1 VTENQTTPPEVNAPE
16 ANTVPELTE
25 LPFLGQALVENADP
39 TFKAYGELVTKLNA
53 GDNVDAMVKD
63 AVANSTEDEV
73 VKLRATI
80 DRAEKAA
87 AKAREQAEALV
98 KPTLEVPTDEQIAE
112 MTTKLKGLDADIR
125 GYNLVFANALAQ
137 SDEFK
142 GSDLTLESYLGALPK
157 RKGRS
162 SAATGTGPSRPRVI
176 VEYAYGDSDEFKF
189 AGPDKDKS
197 SFSALAMVLKK
208 DISGYAVS
216 ASDFI
221 PAWNT
226 QNDKPETADWQ
237 DHDEVSNF
245 TWTANDDK
253 GKTHTVKVRVTKKS

>member
-1 VTENQTTPPEVNAPE
+1 MTENQTTPPEVNAPE

-25 LPFLGQALVENADP
+25 LPFLGQALVENAAP

-112 MTTKLKGLDADIR
+112 ATTKLKGLMRISGAITWCLLTHWR
-125 GYNLVFANALAQ
+125 KAMSSRVVTSPL
-137 SDEFK
+137 S
-142 GSDLTLESYLGALPK
+142 LTLVLC
-157 RKGRS
+157 RS
-162 SAATGTGPSRPRVI
+162 
-176 VEYAYGDSDEFKF
+176 
-189 AGPDKDKS
+189 
-197 SFSALAMVLKK
+197 
-208 DISGYAVS
+208 
-216 ASDFI
+216 
-221 PAWNT
+221 
-226 QNDKPETADWQ
+226 
-237 DHDEVSNF
+237 
-245 TWTANDDK
+245 
-253 GKTHTVKVRVTKKS
+253 VRVAQVQLQVQDLAVLALSLSMHMAIAKTISSRDRTRISQASARSQWC